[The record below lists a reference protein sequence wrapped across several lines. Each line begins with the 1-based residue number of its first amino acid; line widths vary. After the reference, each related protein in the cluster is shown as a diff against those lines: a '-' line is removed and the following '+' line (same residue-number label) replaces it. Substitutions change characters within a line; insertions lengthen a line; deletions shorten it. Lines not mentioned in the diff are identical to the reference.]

1 MIRKLSSI
9 AVLAMLAA
17 CASTPVTKATSE
29 AHDAA
34 ERQVAQANS
43 TIMAATQQPIIL
55 PVLDVPYLPRKSQP
69 RGSYKAELPFAMR
82 SAKPVHFSTQSPLT
96 AQQFGRLLAEEFALP
111 VKVDTAPAQASQAG
125 QAGQASQASPV
136 VAPEARVDLA
146 SLSPMP
152 LRDLVATATRMLG
165 TDWDWQDQT
174 LLIQSGFTRTYP
186 VSTSPDATEGKTRI
200 GKQTNSTAGA
210 SGGGAAT
217 SGNFNSELISGSE
230 HKLDP
235 WKDLEASLGQIAG
248 SKNVVIGKSFNVVTL
263 TCSKACHRIAKQF
276 IDNVNHSLNQQVL
289 FKVQEITVASSLTGE
304 SGVNWDLAY
313 KAILDSRHY
322 SFGLTTPTSLVGSDA
337 GLLHGVL
344 VPKPSDNLANAELIV
359 QALSTASKFVD
370 VKPYATIIA
379 NNETGTLTNTEQQS
393 FTQSF
398 TVVPSTVPGVPPVYI
413 GNPGYATFGQILQV
427 RPTILPD
434 GNIKIAFALD
444 DTSGKVSKGVGA
456 GVIDTVLSNAVNVN
470 TKLVVKPG
478 STLVL
483 SSLKRTTHRSN
494 NQGLLPGQRLGSETG
509 SNDVTETVVL
519 VTPYIANVGAL

>member
-1 MIRKLSSI
+1 
-9 AVLAMLAA
+9 
-17 CASTPVTKATSE
+17 
-29 AHDAA
+29 
-34 ERQVAQANS
+34 
-43 TIMAATQQPIIL
+43 
-55 PVLDVPYLPRKSQP
+55 
-69 RGSYKAELPFAMR
+69 
-82 SAKPVHFSTQSPLT
+82 
-96 AQQFGRLLAEEFALP
+96 
-111 VKVDTAPAQASQAG
+111 
-125 QAGQASQASPV
+125 
-136 VAPEARVDLA
+136 
-146 SLSPMP
+146 
-152 LRDLVATATRMLG
+152 MLG

-174 LLIQSGFTRTYP
+174 LLIQPTFTRTYP
-186 VSTSPDATEGKTRI
+186 VSTSPDTTDGKTRI

-210 SGGGAAT
+210 TGGGAAT
-217 SGNFNSELISGSE
+217 SGNFNSELVAGSE

-235 WKDLEASLGQIAG
+235 WKDLEASLAQIAG
-248 SKNVVIGKSFNVVTL
+248 SKNVVIGKSFNVVTV

-276 IDNVNHSLNQQVL
+276 IDNVNHALNQQVL

-304 SGVNWDLAY
+304 SGVNWDLMY
-313 KAILDSRHY
+313 RTILDSRHY
-322 SFGLTTPTSLVGSDA
+322 SLGLQTPASLVGSDA
-337 GLLHGVL
+337 GLVHGIL
-344 VPKPSDNLANAELIV
+344 VPNDPGNPVNAEGSSLIV
-359 QALSTASKFVD
+359 KALSTASKFVD

-398 TVVPSTVPGVPPVYI
+398 TVVPPATAAGTPIYI

-444 DTSGKVSKGVGA
+444 DTSGKVSKGVGE

-470 TKLVVKPG
+470 TKLIVKPG

-494 NQGLLPGQRLGSETG
+494 NQGLLPGQRIGSETG